1 MIIDTHCHLN
11 NDALLDSVEDVISEA
26 KKAGVEYFIVPGWD
40 LKSSKIAVKLAN
52 SYDCVYAAV
61 GVHPENLDN
70 ISDEDLME
78 VLELSNNKKVVAIG
92 EIGLDYHWEKDP
104 LKQEKQK
111 EYFIKQ
117 IQYANEKKLPII
129 IHNREAFFDCLNIL
143 KNNVPSN
150 SGVMHCYSGSV
161 ESLQDIFNLN
171 LYVGLDGPVTFVNA
185 KTPKMVAEEIP
196 LEKLLL
202 ETDSPY
208 LAPHPLR
215 GTINEPKNLGLI
227 LDEISRLKGLS
238 KKHVA
243 DITFKNSCKLFGIN
257 YEEKN

>member
-1 MIIDTHCHLN
+1 
-11 NDALLDSVEDVISEA
+11 
-26 KKAGVEYFIVPGWD
+26 
-40 LKSSKIAVKLAN
+40 
-52 SYDCVYAAV
+52 
-61 GVHPENLDN
+61 
-70 ISDEDLME
+70 
-78 VLELSNNKKVVAIG
+78 
-92 EIGLDYHWEKDP
+92 
-104 LKQEKQK
+104 
-111 EYFIKQ
+111 
-117 IQYANEKKLPII
+117 
-129 IHNREAFFDCLNIL
+129 
-143 KNNVPSN
+143 
-150 SGVMHCYSGSV
+150 
-161 ESLQDIFNLN
+161 
-171 LYVGLDGPVTFVNA
+171 
-185 KTPKMVAEEIP
+185 MVAEEIP